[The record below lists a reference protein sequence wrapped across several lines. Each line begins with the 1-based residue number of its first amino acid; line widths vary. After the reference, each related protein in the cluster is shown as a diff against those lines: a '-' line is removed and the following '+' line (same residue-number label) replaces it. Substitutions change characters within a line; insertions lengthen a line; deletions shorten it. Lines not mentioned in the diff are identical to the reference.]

1 MQQVLGWSS
10 GHSGMGHV
18 MEKPHLAP
26 PLLVQVALCALLHQ
40 GLEVVGVLLHPAEQV
55 VHDVPR
61 PSLLV
66 NPLDGGPHQ
75 RNLRPLSGVELSNLD
90 IDVHLVLTM
99 FNVYTYIIIVVS

>member
-10 GHSGMGHV
+10 GHSGMDPV
-18 MEKPHLAP
+18 IEKPHLAP

-40 GLEVVGVLLHPAEQV
+40 GLEVVGVLLHPAEEV

-66 NPLDGGPHQ
+66 DPLDGGPHQ
-75 RNLRPLSGVELSNLD
+75 RNLRPLPGVELSNLD
-90 IDVHLVLTM
+90 IKVHLVL
-99 FNVYTYIIIVVS
+99 

>member
-1 MQQVLGWSS
+1 MVTVVGWI
-10 GHSGMGHV
+10 MDHV

-40 GLEVVGVLLHPAEQV
+40 GLEVVGVLLHPAEEV

-66 NPLDGGPHQ
+66 DPLDGGPHQ
-75 RNLRPLSGVELSNLD
+75 RNLRPLPWVELSNLD
-90 IDVHLVLTM
+90 IDVDVHLVLTM
-99 FNVYTYIIIVVS
+99 FIC